1 MDTPWVK
8 SSYSFSNGNCLEWRT
23 SSRSNS
29 GACIEA
35 GLQDVRWRTSSVC
48 DGGACVEVAPSVQVR
63 APSVQVRDSKLGD
76 ASPIVRFSP
85 AVWQSF
91 TEGLKNS

>member
-48 DGGACVEVAPSVQVR
+48 DSGACVEV

>member
-8 SSYSFSNGNCLEWRT
+8 SSYSFSNGNCME
-23 SSRSNS
+23 
-29 GACIEA
+29 
-35 GLQDVRWRTSSVC
+35 WRTSSVC
-48 DGGACVEVAPSVQVR
+48 DGGACVEV

>member
-8 SSYSFSNGNCLEWRT
+8 SSYSFSNGNCLEWRKST
-23 SSRSNS
+23 FSAAGN
-29 GACIEA
+29 CIE
-35 GLQDVRWRTSSVC
+35 V
-48 DGGACVEVAPSVQVR
+48 